1 VIRKCLHARI
11 IEEENANN
19 MTTRRAPSRI
29 IPRAFPGIKPNEI
42 EELIANSQVHAYAP
56 GSVLCRENAV
66 EDRFYMILEGE
77 VEVTKI
83 INNTQAR
90 LLKTLGPGDF
100 FGEMALIHNA
110 PRAATVAAKSQ
121 LTTLEL
127 DKTGFDRVLH
137 NSSSVAMAMVSEISN
152 RLRSN
157 DQLAVDDLRLRA
169 SELAQ
174 AYQKLA
180 EQDLARRE
188 FLSNIAHELR
198 TPLMAASGYLQMLQ
212 KGIMGGDQLATGI
225 DAVARNVQ
233 QIVSLVNDIL
243 FLQEMEL
250 VLPEFQVVDLNEVAK
265 HVTDK
270 YSTKA
275 VERDVNLRFF
285 PSLNLPRVSGDS
297 KSLERALMALVDNAI
312 KFSPKGGDVD
322 LRLSERDDQV
332 AVSVEDRGIGIQ
344 KENMAHIFD
353 RFYHL
358 EKHEDDLFG
367 GIGLGLAITKQVIEQ
382 HQGNLTV
389 TSAPGKGS
397 TFTIALKKWK

>member
-1 VIRKCLHARI
+1 
-11 IEEENANN
+11 
-19 MTTRRAPSRI
+19 MTTRRAPSKI
-29 IPRAFPGIKPNEI
+29 IPRAFPGIKPSEI
-42 EELIANSQVHAYAP
+42 EELIANSQVRSYEP
-56 GSVLCRENAV
+56 GAVLCRENAV
-66 EDRFYMILEGE
+66 EDRFYMILEGDA
-77 VEVTKI
+77 EVTKI
-83 INNTQAR
+83 INNTEAR
-90 LLKTLGPGDF
+90 LLKTLGAGDF

-110 PRAATVAAKSQ
+110 PRAATVSAKSA

-127 DKTGFDRVLH
+127 DKKGFDRVLH
-137 NSSSVAMAMVSEISN
+137 SSSSIAMAMVSEISN

-169 SELAQ
+169 SELAE

-198 TPLMAASGYLQMLQ
+198 TPLMVASGYLQMLQ
-212 KGIMGGDQLATGI
+212 KGIMVGDQLTVGI
-225 DAVARNVQ
+225 DTVARNVQ

-250 VLPEFQVVDLNEVAK
+250 VLPEFQSVDLNEVASA
-265 HVTDK
+265 VMEK
-270 YSTKA
+270 YKTKA
-275 VERDVNLRFF
+275 VERDVNLRFA
-285 PSLNLPRVSGDS
+285 PSLNLPRVSGDA

-312 KFSPKGGDVD
+312 KFSPKGGVVN
-322 LRLSERDDQV
+322 LGSNALGDQV
-332 AVSVEDRGIGIQ
+332 MIAVEDHGIGIP
-344 KENMAHIFD
+344 KENMARIFD
-353 RFYHL
+353 RFYHV
-358 EKHEDDLFG
+358 EKHEDNLFS

-397 TFTIALKKWK
+397 TFTMTLKKK